1 MKLVI
6 NQVATDEPKQIVE
19 TPTHRIMVVDCSGSM
34 GSELPKLR
42 THLKN
47 KLPTMIL
54 PQDTLTIVW
63 FSGRG
68 QCGTLFESIKLDSLQ
83 DIQKINAAIDRYLTP
98 VGLTAFTQ
106 PLKDVLALATKTGG
120 TTTIS
125 FMTDGYDNQGTRS
138 EILKACADLQDVLAA
153 ATFVEYGYYADHK
166 MLMDMAEE
174 VGGAV
179 VLAENF
185 TNYSESL
192 ETSFKSVNSG
202 KKIKIGGIKADF
214 VVANN
219 DNGFVIV
226 RPDALGLA
234 TMPADTTTYAYLEG
248 TGDISEIDTNDVRVR
263 HSTFMVSALI
273 MRGQADLALQLAA
286 VIGDVELYAQVEN
299 SFSKQDYAVTVELAN
314 AFGAGKKSLYST
326 KPRQSNL
333 IPDENAYNVLTMLM
347 DLASVDGNFLNI
359 SHPDFEYNPIGA
371 RRDVAETVDGET
383 TFKPV
388 FKDKAGEVLAEITTL
403 KFDEDRPNISTLVR
417 REGTVN
423 LPKNDFG
430 FGETIDT
437 FIWRNYA
444 IVRDGIVNVRKLP
457 VVLSKATY
465 DVMVSKG
472 VIDASDPFKVGK
484 TFVIDTKRYPIINR
498 AMATP
503 TTSTE
508 LFQKC
513 FDVYVLKS
521 KQKVLNAKID
531 KPEFGAKFA
540 SLYGDVAAKFLKELG
555 IGEGGFSPK
564 TVKGEAVDSYIAK
577 VLEVKLSG
585 LSSIPKIEDVYKA
598 VAAKKS
604 LTPSQSIMA
613 AAIKE
618 VDKVK
623 DYEAELKKVKD
634 QIHQLMDEIVIIK
647 FGIII
652 GKRWFV
658 DMESLDD
665 NTREIDFGLDKL
677 VKCQAV
683 MSDKEV

>member
-19 TPTHRIMVVDCSGSM
+19 TPTNRIMVVDCSGSM
-34 GSELPKLR
+34 SSELPKLR

-47 KLPTMIL
+47 KLPTMVQ
-54 PQDTLTIVW
+54 PQDTLTIIW

-68 QCGTLFESIKLDSLQ
+68 QCGTLFESIKLDNLQ
-83 DIQKINAAIDRYLTP
+83 DIQKVNTAIDRYLTP

-106 PLKDVLALATKTGG
+106 PLKEVLALSMKLCDTNTL
-120 TTTIS
+120 S

-138 EILKACADLQDVLAA
+138 EILHACADLQDVLAA

-174 VGGAV
+174 VGGSV

-192 ETSFKSVNSG
+192 ESSFKSVNSG

-226 RPDALGLA
+226 RPDALGLV
-234 TMPADTTTYAYLEG
+234 TMPADTTSYSYFDG
-248 TGDISEIDTNDVRVR
+248 IGEITEIFDGNGKD
-263 HSTFMVSALI
+263 SAAAFMVSALI
-273 MRGQADLALQLAA
+273 MRGQADQALQLAA
-286 VIGDVELYAQVEN
+286 AIGDVDLYSQVEN

-314 AFGAGKKSLYST
+314 SIGKGVTPLFV
-326 KPRQSNL
+326 KPRQTNM
-333 IPDENAYNVLTMLM
+333 IPDENAYNVLNMLM

-359 SHPDFEYNPIGA
+359 SHSEFEYNPIGA
-371 RRDVAETVDGET
+371 RREIAVVGAVEAA
-383 TFKPV
+383 FKPV

-403 KFDEDRPNISTLVR
+403 KFDEDRPNISMLVR
-417 REGTVN
+417 REGTVT
-423 LPKNDFG
+423 LPPNDFG
-430 FGETIDT
+430 FGESIES
-437 FIWRNYA
+437 FIWRNFA
-444 IVRDGIVNVRKLP
+444 IVKDGIVNVRKLP
-457 VVLSKATY
+457 VVLSKTTY
-465 DVMVSKG
+465 DVLVSKG
-472 VIDASDPFKVGK
+472 VIEATDVFKVGK

-513 FDVYVLKS
+513 FDVYVLKT
-521 KQKVLNAKID
+521 KQKVLNSKID

-540 SLYGDVAAKFLKELG
+540 SLYGEEGAKFLKELG
-555 IGEGGFSPK
+555 ISEGGFSPK
-564 TVKGEAVDSYIAK
+564 TVKGESMDSYIAK

-585 LSSIPKIEDVYKA
+585 LSTIPKIEDVEKA
-598 VAAKKS
+598 VAANKN

-613 AAIKE
+613 AAIKD
-618 VDKVK
+618 VAKVK
-623 DYEAELKKVKD
+623 DIEAKLKTVKE
-634 QIHQLMDEIVIIK
+634 QIRQLMDEIVVIK

-665 NTREIDFGLDKL
+665 NTRELDFGIGK
-677 VKCQAV
+677 VIKCQAV

>member
-6 NQVATDEPKQIVE
+6 NRVATDEPKQIVE
-19 TPTHRIMVVDCSGSM
+19 TPTNRIMVVDCSGSM
-34 GSELPKLR
+34 GGELPKLR

-47 KLPTMIL
+47 KLPTMIQ
-54 PQDTLTIVW
+54 PQDTLTIIW

-68 QCGTLFESIKLDSLQ
+68 QCGTLFEAIKLDNLQ
-83 DIQKINAAIDRYLTP
+83 DIQKVNTAIDRYLTP

-106 PLKDVLALATKTGG
+106 PLKDVLTLSMKLGG
-120 TTTIS
+120 TNTLS

-138 EILKACADLQDVLAA
+138 EILKACAELQDVLAS

-174 VGGAV
+174 VGGSV

-192 ETSFKSVNSG
+192 ETSFKSSSGG

-226 RPDALGLA
+226 RPDALGLV
-234 TMPADTTTYAYLEG
+234 TMPADTKSYSYL
-248 TGDISEIDTNDVRVR
+248 TGDGEIEDILTDTASIHVAAY
-263 HSTFMVSALI
+263 FVSALI
-273 MRGQADLALQLAA
+273 MRGQANQALELASF
-286 VIGDVELYAQVEN
+286 IRDPNLYKQVEN
-299 SFSKQDYAVTVELAN
+299 SFSKQDYAATVAIAN
-314 AFGAGKKSLYST
+314 SYGSGVKTLSWSGEK
-326 KPRQSNL
+326 L
-333 IPDENAYNVLTMLM
+333 IPDENAYNVLNMLM
-347 DLASVDGNFLNI
+347 DLASADGNFLNI
-359 SHPDFEYNPIGA
+359 SHPEFEYNPIGA
-371 RRDVAETVDGET
+371 SRGTAEVGDTG
-383 TFKPV
+383 FKPV
-388 FKDKAGEVLAEITTL
+388 FKDKDGEVLAEITTL
-403 KFDEDRPNISTLVR
+403 KFDEDRPNISMLVR
-417 REGTVN
+417 RDGTVT
-423 LPKNDFG
+423 LPPNDFG
-430 FGETIDT
+430 FGETFDT
-437 FIWRNYA
+437 FIWRNFA
-444 IVRDGIVNVRKLP
+444 IVKDGIVNVRKLP

-465 DVMVSKG
+465 DVLVSKG
-472 VIDASDPFKVGK
+472 VLEASDAFKVGK
-484 TFVIDTKRYPIINR
+484 TFVIDTKQYPIINR

-521 KQKVLNAKID
+521 KQKVLNSKVD
-531 KPEFGAKFA
+531 KPEFGAKFG
-540 SLYGDVAAKFLKELG
+540 SLYGEDGAKFLKELG
-555 IGEGGFSPK
+555 ISEGGFSPK
-564 TVKGEAVDSYIAK
+564 TIKGESIDPYVAK

-585 LSSIPKIEDVYKA
+585 LSSIPKVEDVEA
-598 VAAKKS
+598 AITAKKT
-604 LTPSQSIMA
+604 LTPSQQVMA
-613 AAIKE
+613 TAINELKN
-618 VDKVK
+618 VK
-623 DYEAELKKVKD
+623 DYASELKTVKEK
-634 QIHQLMDEIVIIK
+634 IRQLMDEIVAIK

-665 NTREIDFGLDKL
+665 NTREIDFGVGKAI
-677 VKCQAV
+677 KCQAV